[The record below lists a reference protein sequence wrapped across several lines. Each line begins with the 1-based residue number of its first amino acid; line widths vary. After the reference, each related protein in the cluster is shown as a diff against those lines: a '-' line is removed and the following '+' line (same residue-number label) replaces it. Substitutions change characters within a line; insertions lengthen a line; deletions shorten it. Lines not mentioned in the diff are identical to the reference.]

1 MDRSARSIL
10 GRYVHK
16 HGRSQRQRFAQDC
29 MGGNA
34 HGVGMIFILLLIVW
48 FIYGLVIGFLYGKRS
63 AKKPVEALDAEVQK
77 IKAELDNVQ

>member
-1 MDRSARSIL
+1 
-10 GRYVHK
+10 
-16 HGRSQRQRFAQDC
+16 
-29 MGGNA
+29 
-34 HGVGMIFILLLIVW
+34 MIFILLLIVW